1 MSNVHVSHRLD
12 TILSRVAKGERMI
25 LRSGRKAVAA
35 IVPIEDLKV
44 LETRRVRSVKPTAA
58 EVTEVRRARA
68 GRVSISAAAL
78 FKELGL

>member
-1 MSNVHVSHRLD
+1 MSNVHASHRLE

-44 LETRRVRSVKPTAA
+44 LETRRVRSVKPTPAEIA
-58 EVTEVRRARA
+58 EVRKARA
-68 GRVSISAAAL
+68 GHGSVSAAAL